1 MMKNSQNSFIPF
13 FWLMIVMSLICC
25 LSGCSMFNS
34 PKREVSPI
42 SLPEK
47 FSLYTE
53 NDSMPVQWWKYFD
66 NAELE
71 RLMNIAVADNFNI
84 RTAAARL
91 AQARAQV
98 KKIDADLY
106 PALEAQ
112 ADAAHKRSRMKEKNK
127 GSKTVAAEEYALGLA
142 AGYEIDLWGRLA
154 ALKNTEAYEA
164 IAAREDLEAAAV
176 TISAEVAG
184 TWIDI
189 IAVRNE
195 IAILD
200 KQIETNGNLLKLQ
213 QIRMENGLTSAL
225 DVSQQMENV
234 AAIRAEM
241 PLLLSRER
249 IALNALVLLL
259 GRATSDD
266 ILISKSELPELIPL
280 PDTGIPADLLARRPD
295 VRAAGLRL
303 NSADWQIATA
313 RANRLP
319 SLNIM
324 ATASFSSSSMDLL
337 FSNWLT
343 SLAAGL
349 TAPLFDA
356 GKRLAEVERTRAV
369 AEERLA
375 QYGET
380 VARAVREVEDGL
392 ANESNQ
398 RQYLMLL
405 EKQIS
410 AARLAMQ
417 EARLRY
423 LSGSSAFLNYLVEI
437 QNVQRL
443 DRRIISVKAELIK
456 FRIGLYRA
464 LCGGWTDQMIKNDI

>member
-1 MMKNSQNSFIPF
+1 MMKNNQNSFIP
-13 FWLMIVMSLICC
+13 LCRLLIAMPLISC
-25 LSGCSMFNS
+25 LFGCSMFNP
-34 PKREVSPI
+34 PKREGPPV

-47 FSLYTE
+47 FSFYAE
-53 NDSMPVQWWKYFD
+53 NDSMPVQWWKYFGS
-66 NAELE
+66 AELD
-71 RLMNIAVADNFNI
+71 RLMNMAIADNFTI
-84 RTAAARL
+84 RIAAARL

-98 KKIDADLY
+98 KKIDADRY
-106 PALEAQ
+106 PAVNAQ
-112 ADAAHKRSRMKEKNK
+112 ADAAHERTRMKDGNK
-127 GSKTVAAEEYALGLA
+127 GSETIATEDYALGLA

-154 ALKNTEAYEA
+154 SLKNAEAYEA

-176 TISAEVAG
+176 SIAAEVAG

-200 KQIETNGNLLKLQ
+200 KQIETNENLLKLQ
-213 QIRMENGLTSAL
+213 QIRMDNGLTSAL

-234 AAIRAEM
+234 AATRAEM
-241 PLLLSRER
+241 PLLLLRER
-249 IALNALVLLL
+249 ISLNALVLLL
-259 GRATSDD
+259 GSATDD
-266 ILISKSELPELIPL
+266 ILISKKDLPELIPL

-303 NSADWQIATA
+303 NSADWQITTA
-313 RANRLP
+313 RTNRLP

-324 ATASFSSSSMDLL
+324 ATASFSDSSMDLL

-343 SLAAGL
+343 SLTAGL
-349 TAPLFDA
+349 TAPLLDA
-356 GKRLAEVERTRAV
+356 GKRVAEVERTRAV

-380 VARAVREVEDGL
+380 VARAVKEVEDGL
-392 ANESNQ
+392 ARESNQ

-405 EKQIS
+405 EKQIL
-410 AARLAMQ
+410 AARLAMR

-443 DRRIISVKAELIK
+443 DRRIIAVKADLSK
-456 FRIGLYRA
+456 FRVSLYRA
-464 LCGGWTDQMIKNDI
+464 LCGGWTMG

>member
-1 MMKNSQNSFIPF
+1 MMKNNQKSFIH
-13 FWLMIVMSLICC
+13 LCRLLLAMTLICC
-25 LSGCSMFNS
+25 LFGCSMFNP
-34 PKREVSPI
+34 PKREGPPV

-47 FSLYTE
+47 FSFYSE
-53 NDSMPVQWWKYFD
+53 NNSMPVQWWKYFGSD
-66 NAELE
+66 ELD
-71 RLMNIAVADNFNI
+71 RLMNMAIADNFTI

-98 KKIDADLY
+98 IKIDADRY
-106 PALEAQ
+106 PAVDVQ
-112 ADAAHKRSRMKEKNK
+112 ADATHNRTRMKDENK
-127 GSKTVAAEEYALGLA
+127 GSETIATEDYALGLA

-154 ALKNTEAYEA
+154 SLKNAEAYEA

-176 TISAEVAG
+176 TIAAEVAG

-195 IAILD
+195 ITILV
-200 KQIETNGNLLKLQ
+200 KQIETNENLLKLQ
-213 QIRMENGLTSAL
+213 QIRMDNGLTSAL

-234 AAIRAEM
+234 AATRAEM
-241 PLLLSRER
+241 PLLLLRER
-249 IALNALVLLL
+249 ISLNALVLLL
-259 GRATSDD
+259 GSATSDD
-266 ILISKSELPELIPL
+266 ILISKRDLPELIPL

-303 NSADWQIATA
+303 NSADWQITA
-313 RANRLP
+313 ARTNRLP

-324 ATASFSSSSMDLL
+324 ATASFASSSMDLL
-337 FSNWLT
+337 FSNWLA
-343 SLAAGL
+343 SLTAGL
-349 TAPLFDA
+349 TSPLFDA

-375 QYGET
+375 LYGET
-380 VARAVREVEDGL
+380 VARAVKEVEDGL
-392 ANESNQ
+392 ARESNQ

-410 AARLAMQ
+410 AARLAMR

-423 LSGSSAFLNYLVEI
+423 LSGSSVFLNYLVEI

-443 DRRIISVKAELIK
+443 DRRIIAVKAELSK
-456 FRIGLYRA
+456 FRVSLYRA
-464 LCGGWTDQMIKNDI
+464 LCGGWTMG